1 MISAQPEPR
10 LDLWDD
16 TQSDLR
22 FFEEMEARRQ
32 ARLGQKQEPPPLPS
46 LDSV

>member
-16 TQSDLR
+16 TLSDLR
-22 FFEEMEARRQ
+22 FFEEMEARHE
-32 ARLGQKQEPPPLPS
+32 ARLAHDQEHLPSPS
-46 LDSV
+46 LDSL